1 MVIPANE
8 NSHYHGDRSAGAPL
22 WMTFHSAM
30 GLEFPA
36 ATERLMDLL
45 SPGGG
50 AAGAGAEDGELAIV
64 PHEHEHARRR

>member
-8 NSHYHGDRSAGAPL
+8 NPHYHGDRSAGAPL

-45 SPGGG
+45 SAGGV
-50 AAGAGAEDGELAIV
+50 AASAGAEDGELAIV
-64 PHEHEHARRR
+64 LHEHAPARRR

>member
-8 NSHYHGDRSAGAPL
+8 NPHYHGDRSAGAPL

-36 ATERLMDLL
+36 ATERLTDLL
-45 SPGGG
+45 SAGGV
-50 AAGAGAEDGELAIV
+50 AASAGAEDGELAIML
-64 PHEHEHARRR
+64 HEHAPARRR